1 MELLPSDVARLVLG
15 YLLDTCPD
23 LAAQFLDQS
32 PDLAEVRRTKRRA
45 QRPFGLSLV
54 ELLTEHAV
62 AFSLVDDAYSTMKPP
77 GARTGNGDFLSKLR
91 RLLSVIT
98 ESKAESAGDALVH
111 PAFPTPESS
120 TGADSASQ
128 ATTASQL
135 TADGVSG
142 AVDGDDPAVGG
153 DWADTPTREA
163 AAADTPAREAAAADC
178 PDTAGQESP
187 CNSLTLVLDEESGE
201 EDMKDSEPGGGT
213 GAVTQTHIASVKS
226 TAEGD
231 GQSVEKTRD
240 CVGESSFS
248 DGSGSGHD
256 GSTMSTRA
264 GRTRRKNRPTRRA
277 NPELSSDRN
286 ISQAVDWLYGHVRHL
301 PTIAYISSGL
311 DNGLSTQQLLKEPE
325 RLKSQPSG
333 PEHRDTARSTNFD
346 TARPSPPVKSESP
359 ASGVGPSIVRVMCS
373 ARPPTRTPRAPTATV
388 DTHASTT
395 NGSLLQTRRRLS
407 GCKTT
412 VVQPRDSRSRS
423 PLRGSPASTSEPKL
437 PTVQSERGLAA
448 SETATGK
455 SSKSPAARRGTTR
468 RPMRPSATIGGTRVA
483 TFSDSS
489 CTEALVSL
497 SECHESPR
505 GEVAKSRHSTASGSD
520 GSPCS
525 SLADSTTSTVRWSD
539 TSPAESTAS
548 TVRWSDS
555 SPAGHR
561 SDTSP
566 TPPGSASS
574 GPKSRPTDGADV
586 AAPSPS
592 QLSGRASEVSERT
605 TPSSQRSLRIIP
617 TPLTEGVKTPSLN
630 GSLGDIET
638 PTSARQGGRRG
649 ARSRGRSGPRRATA
663 PRRRLMAEIQRR
675 VESPRT
681 PLEPS
686 RPKAEPTPSTQST
699 AADRCKPGTA
709 GDEVGDGSTRSGGV
723 CRTARGAARRAGRPA
738 VTSSDPVDQSAPDHT
753 HQPGVKRPA
762 VEGSPGQP
770 VKTTPGNAKHLLKSL
785 DIMSFLS
792 RVHSIGSN

>member
-91 RLLSVIT
+91 RLLSAIT
-98 ESKAESAGDALVH
+98 ESKAGLAGDALVH

-120 TGADSASQ
+120 TGADSVSQ
-128 ATTASQL
+128 ATTASQSA
-135 TADGVSG
+135 ADGVSG
-142 AVDGDDPAVGG
+142 AVDSDDPAVGG
-153 DWADTPTREA
+153 D
-163 AAADTPAREAAAADC
+163 TPAREAVADDC

-213 GAVTQTHIASVKS
+213 GAVTQTDISSVKS

-231 GQSVEKTRD
+231 GQSLKKTRD

-248 DGSGSGHD
+248 DGSGSGRD
-256 GSTMSTRA
+256 GSAISTRA

-286 ISQAVDWLYGHVRHL
+286 KSQAVDWLYGHVRHL

-311 DNGLSTQQLLKEPE
+311 DNGLSSQQLLKEPE
-325 RLKSQPSG
+325 WPKSQPSG
-333 PEHRDTARSTNFD
+333 PKHRDTARSTNSD
-346 TARPSPPVKSESP
+346 TARPSPPVKSDSP
-359 ASGVGPSIVRVMCS
+359 ASGVGPSVVRVVCS
-373 ARPPTRTPRAPTATV
+373 ARLPTRSPRAPTATV
-388 DTHASTT
+388 DTRASTT

-407 GCKTT
+407 SCKTT

-423 PLRGSPASTSEPKL
+423 PVRGSPASTSKPEF
-437 PTVQSERGLAA
+437 PTTQSERGLAA
-448 SETATGK
+448 SETAAGN
-455 SSKSPAARRGTTR
+455 SSKSPAARQRTTR
-468 RPMRPSATIGGTRVA
+468 PPMRRSATIGGTRVA

-497 SECHESPR
+497 SECQSPS
-505 GEVAKSRHSTASGSD
+505 GEIAKSRHSTASGSD

-605 TPSSQRSLRIIP
+605 TPSSQRSLRTIP

-649 ARSRGRSGPRRATA
+649 ARSRGRSGPRRASA

-686 RPKAEPTPSTQST
+686 RPAAESTPSAQST
-699 AADRCKPGTA
+699 AAVRCKPGTA
-709 GDEVGDGSTRSGGV
+709 VDEVGDGGSRSGGV
-723 CRTARGAARRAGRPA
+723 CRTARGAAHRAGRPA
-738 VTSSDPVDQSAPDHT
+738 VTSSDPLGQSAPDRT
-753 HQPGVKRPA
+753 HQQGVKRPA
-762 VEGSPGQP
+762 VEGSPGLP

>member
-1 MELLPSDVARLVLG
+1 MRATSHCEWTRCVSDCLAELAGPPPPADERGGTPG

-240 CVGESSFS
+240 CVGE
-248 DGSGSGHD
+248 
-256 GSTMSTRA
+256 
-264 GRTRRKNRPTRRA
+264 K
-277 NPELSSDRN
+277 
-286 ISQAVDWLYGHVRHL
+286 
-301 PTIAYISSGL
+301 
-311 DNGLSTQQLLKEPE
+311 

-359 ASGVGPSIVRVMCS
+359 ASGVGPSI
-373 ARPPTRTPRAPTATV
+373 
-388 DTHASTT
+388 
-395 NGSLLQTRRRLS
+395 
-407 GCKTT
+407 
-412 VVQPRDSRSRS
+412 
-423 PLRGSPASTSEPKL
+423 
-437 PTVQSERGLAA
+437 
-448 SETATGK
+448 
-455 SSKSPAARRGTTR
+455 
-468 RPMRPSATIGGTRVA
+468 
-483 TFSDSS
+483 
-489 CTEALVSL
+489 
-497 SECHESPR
+497 
-505 GEVAKSRHSTASGSD
+505 
-520 GSPCS
+520 
-525 SLADSTTSTVRWSD
+525 
-539 TSPAESTAS
+539 
-548 TVRWSDS
+548 
-555 SPAGHR
+555 
-561 SDTSP
+561 
-566 TPPGSASS
+566 
-574 GPKSRPTDGADV
+574 
-586 AAPSPS
+586 
-592 QLSGRASEVSERT
+592 
-605 TPSSQRSLRIIP
+605 RSLRIIP

>member
-91 RLLSVIT
+91 RLLTAIT

-120 TGADSASQ
+120 TGADSVSQ
-128 ATTASQL
+128 ATTASQW

-142 AVDGDDPAVGG
+142 TVDGDDRAVGG
-153 DWADTPTREA
+153 DW
-163 AAADTPAREAAAADC
+163 ADTPAREAAAADC

-187 CNSLTLVLDEESGE
+187 CHSLTLVLDEESGE
-201 EDMKDSEPGGGT
+201 EDMKASEPGGAT
-213 GAVTQTHIASVKS
+213 GNCAVTQTDISSVKS

-231 GQSVEKTRD
+231 G
-240 CVGESSFS
+240 
-248 DGSGSGHD
+248 H
-256 GSTMSTRA
+256 
-264 GRTRRKNRPTRRA
+264 
-277 NPELSSDRN
+277 
-286 ISQAVDWLYGHVRHL
+286 
-301 PTIAYISSGL
+301 
-311 DNGLSTQQLLKEPE
+311 
-325 RLKSQPSG
+325 
-333 PEHRDTARSTNFD
+333 
-346 TARPSPPVKSESP
+346 
-359 ASGVGPSIVRVMCS
+359 
-373 ARPPTRTPRAPTATV
+373 
-388 DTHASTT
+388 
-395 NGSLLQTRRRLS
+395 
-407 GCKTT
+407 
-412 VVQPRDSRSRS
+412 
-423 PLRGSPASTSEPKL
+423 
-437 PTVQSERGLAA
+437 
-448 SETATGK
+448 
-455 SSKSPAARRGTTR
+455 
-468 RPMRPSATIGGTRVA
+468 
-483 TFSDSS
+483 
-489 CTEALVSL
+489 
-497 SECHESPR
+497 
-505 GEVAKSRHSTASGSD
+505 
-520 GSPCS
+520 
-525 SLADSTTSTVRWSD
+525 
-539 TSPAESTAS
+539 
-548 TVRWSDS
+548 
-555 SPAGHR
+555 
-561 SDTSP
+561 
-566 TPPGSASS
+566 ASS

-592 QLSGRASEVSERT
+592 QLSGRASEVSERS
-605 TPSSQRSLRIIP
+605 TPSSQRSLRIIR

-649 ARSRGRSGPRRATA
+649 TRSRGRSGPRRATA

-686 RPKAEPTPSTQST
+686 RPKAESTPSAQST
-699 AADRCKPGTA
+699 AAVRCKPGTA
-709 GDEVGDGSTRSGGV
+709 GDELGDGGTRSGGV

-738 VTSSDPVDQSAPDHT
+738 VTSSDPVGQSAPDRT

-762 VEGSPGQP
+762 VEGSPGQL